1 VESLSVT
8 YPTAFLAG
16 LVSFLS
22 PCVLPL
28 VPSYIA
34 FISGM
39 TLEELEARDAAAAR
53 RTAAVHTLLFGLGF
67 TLVFMSLGAAATQLG
82 QSLNRALPWIN
93 RVGGALIVLFGLYLV
108 GLVRIKA
115 FERERRYELAAK
127 PAGKLGSVLAGVVF
141 GAGWTPCIGP
151 VLATILLLAGLQDSV
166 TRGVLLLGTYA
177 LGLAVPFFG
186 AAWGFNS
193 FLSGTAFARR
203 WSGPLQK
210 LAGTFLII
218 VGLLLVSGRFN
229 ALTAT
234 LAQMG
239 QLITIEP

>member
-1 VESLSVT
+1 VEGISVS

-39 TLEELEARDAAAAR
+39 TLEELEASDTRAAR
-53 RTAAVHTLLFGLGF
+53 RSAALHTLLFGLGF
-67 TLVFMSLGAAATQLG
+67 TLVFMTLGAAATAFG

-93 RVGGALIVLFGLYLV
+93 RVGGSLIVVFGLYLV
-108 GLVRIKA
+108 GLIRIKA
-115 FERERRYELAAK
+115 FDREARYHLSSK
-127 PAGKLGSVLAGVVF
+127 PSGKIGSLLAGIVF

-151 VLATILLLAGLQDSV
+151 VLATILLLAGLQGSV
-166 TRGVLLLGTYA
+166 MEGTLLLATYA
-177 LGLAVPFFG
+177 SGLAIPFFA
-186 AAWGFNS
+186 AAWGFNA

-210 LAGTFLII
+210 VAGTFLILI
-218 VGLLLVSGRFN
+218 GLLLVSGRFN